1 MTPQISVIMSAYNSS
16 DSIERAISSIL
27 DQTFSDFELIIIDDG
42 STDNTVEIIRSI
54 TDERIKLFQLEH
66 SGLPTALNYGVSQ
79 ANSEIIVRHDSDDW
93 SSSDRFAQQ
102 VKYLEDD
109 SELDLVASWHNI
121 VGSDGTHFGLKQS
134 ATDDADL
141 KKMLAR
147 RSPFCHGAVAVRK
160 SALER
165 VGGYNVAMLYSQDY
179 DLWLRMAAEGM
190 KFTCIPKPLYNYS
203 ITPES
208 IAKGWYKMA
217 NAEAI
222 RRNALQ
228 PEHLRNYA
236 VTGVPVISKR
246 RTASLWNY
254 AIGSISLDD
263 GQRGKAAKY
272 FLRSF
277 AGDPFFWQA
286 LVKLGIAMVPMSLA
300 NLIIRKVKSR
310 QESTRSI

>member
-1 MTPQISVIMSAYNSS
+1 MSAYNSS

-27 DQTFSDFELIIIDDG
+27 NQTFADFELIIIDDG
-42 STDNTVEIIRSI
+42 STDSTAEIIRSI
-54 TDERIKLFQLEH
+54 SDERIRFFQLEH
-66 SGLPTALNYGVSQ
+66 SGLPTALNYGISQ
-79 ANSEIIVRHDSDDW
+79 AKSEIIVRHDSDDW
-93 SSSDRFAQQ
+93 SSSDRFEQQ
-102 VKYLEDD
+102 VNYLEEDG
-109 SELDLVASWHNI
+109 ELDLVASWHN
-121 VGSDGTHFGLKQS
+121 VVDSDGNHFGLKQT
-134 ATDDADL
+134 ATDDAAL

-165 VGGYNVAMLYSQDY
+165 VGGYDVAMLYSQDY

-190 KFTCIPKPLYNYS
+190 KFACIPKPLYNYS

-208 IAKGWYKMA
+208 IAKGWSKMA
-217 NAEAI
+217 NGEAI
-222 RRNALQ
+222 RRNAVL
-228 PEHLRNYA
+228 PEHLRNYS
-236 VTGVPVISKR
+236 VSGVPAIGKR

-263 GQRGKAAKY
+263 GQRWKAAKY

-277 AGDPFFWQA
+277 AGNPFFWQA
-286 LVKLGIAMVPMSLA
+286 LIKLGIATIPMRLA

-310 QESTRSI
+310 QESTRST

>member
-1 MTPQISVIMSAYNSS
+1 MSAYNSS

-27 DQTFSDFELIIIDDG
+27 DQTFSDFELIILDDG
-42 STDNTVEIIRSI
+42 STDNTVEVIHSFS
-54 TDERIKLFQLEH
+54 DKRIKLFQLEH
-66 SGLPTALNYGVSQ
+66 AGLPTALNYGISQ
-79 ANSEIIVRHDSDDW
+79 ANGEIIVRHDSDDW
-93 SSSDRFAQQ
+93 SSSDRFARQ
-102 VKYLEDD
+102 VKCLEDD
-109 SELDLVASWHNI
+109 SELDLVASWHN
-121 VGSDGTHFGLKQS
+121 VVDSDGTHFGLKQT
-134 ATDDADL
+134 ATDDAAL
-141 KKMLAR
+141 KKMLVR

-165 VGGYNVAMLYSQDY
+165 VGGYDVAMLYSQDY
-179 DLWLRMAAEGM
+179 DLWLRMATEGM
-190 KFTCIPKPLYNYS
+190 KFACIPKPLYNYS

-228 PEHLRNYA
+228 PGHLRNYS
-236 VTGVPVISKR
+236 VSGVPVISKR

-272 FLRSF
+272 FSRSF

-300 NLIIRKVKSR
+300 NLIIRKIKSR
-310 QESTRSI
+310 QESTRST